1 MTNRRDFLMMTAAL
15 AAVRDARAQS
25 PSGGTR
31 IGWITYSVPGSAL
44 DAFHEGMRAL
54 GYVGARAVRVEVRVV
69 EPNAERVRAAVEEL
83 QAMPVPLIVC
93 QAGAAPVAHR
103 VNARRVP
110 VVFAYSGDPVVA
122 GMVDSFARP
131 GGNSTGLSFLS
142 LELVGKRLEVMRE
155 IAPGM
160 RRVGILANPQHPGE
174 KAELN
179 ASLEAAGRLGLQTS
193 YLQWLPG
200 ESADTVFERIRRERV
215 QGIVVF
221 PDNAMVARS
230 VQIAEFA
237 VRERLLAVSGW
248 ALFAHAG
255 FVASYGP
262 NLKDAYRRLAAYVD
276 RLLKGA
282 VASALPVE
290 LPSRFE
296 LVVNLKTAKALGVP
310 IPQSL
315 VLRADETIE

>member
-1 MTNRRDFLMMTAAL
+1 LE
-15 AAVRDARAQS
+15 
-25 PSGGTR
+25 
-31 IGWITYSVPGSAL
+31 
-44 DAFHEGMRAL
+44 AFQEGMRDL
-54 GYVGARAVRVEVRVV
+54 GYVGARAVGVEVRVV
-69 EPNAERVRAAVEEL
+69 EPGPDRMRAAIEEL

-93 QAGAAPVAHR
+93 QAGAAPAAHR
-103 VNARRVP
+103 VNARRIP
-110 VVFAYSGDPVVA
+110 VLFAYSGDPVAA

-131 GGNSTGLSFLS
+131 GGNTTGLSFLS

-155 IAPGM
+155 IAPM
-160 RRVGILANPQHPGE
+160 LRRVAILANPQHPGE

-179 ASLEAAGRLGLQTS
+179 ASLEAAGRLGIQAS
-193 YLQWLPG
+193 YFQWPPG
-200 ESADTVFERIRRERV
+200 ESADPVFDRIRRERV

-221 PDNAMVARS
+221 PDNAMVMRGA
-230 VQIAEFA
+230 QIAEFA
-237 VRERLLAVSGW
+237 LRERLLAVSGW

-255 FVASYGP
+255 FIASYGP
-262 NLKDAYRRLAAYVD
+262 NLKDAYRRLAAFAD

-282 VASALPVE
+282 PASTLPVE

-296 LVVNLKTAKALGVP
+296 LVVNLKTAKALGLA